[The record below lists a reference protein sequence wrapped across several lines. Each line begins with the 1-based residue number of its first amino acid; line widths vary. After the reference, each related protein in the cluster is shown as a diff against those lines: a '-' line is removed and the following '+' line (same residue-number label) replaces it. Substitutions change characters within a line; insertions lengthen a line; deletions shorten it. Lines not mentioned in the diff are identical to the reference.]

1 MRTEARSTSKSRASN
16 CSAPDRPDA
25 VPRKVV
31 IAANSAWNVVNFR
44 AGLIRGLRGAGF
56 DPVVIAPDDDA
67 TRQRMAELAV
77 EHIPIRIARS
87 GMNPFADLRLLREF
101 RSVLQRVQ
109 PAAFLGFTIK
119 PNIYGTMAASRL
131 GIPALPNVSGLGT
144 AFIRPGP
151 LQMLVTRL
159 YRRAFRDV
167 PLAFFQNPDDQQL
180 FVARGIIEAE
190 RTRLVPGSGVDL
202 DRFEAAPLPAGPPV
216 FLLVGRMLRDKGVA
230 EFVEAARL
238 LRLELPDA
246 RMRLLGPVDEGNR
259 TAIPRARLDAWVG
272 EGLVEYLGTADDV
285 RPHLARATAVVLP
298 SYREGLPR
306 SLLEAAAMGRPLIA
320 TRVAGCREVVE
331 EGVNGF
337 LCDPADPASLAAA
350 MKQFA
355 DLPDDS
361 KAAMGA
367 AARRKVQGRFSEQAV
382 VRSYVEAL
390 NRVIGA

>member
-1 MRTEARSTSKSRASN
+1 
-16 CSAPDRPDA
+16 

-44 AGLIRGLRGAGF
+44 AGLIRGLRVAGY
-56 DPVVIAPDDDA
+56 DPVVIAPDDEA
-67 TRQRMAELAV
+67 SGQRMAALDV
-77 EHIPIRIARS
+77 EHNPIRIARS

-101 RSVLQRVQ
+101 RSVLQRVK

-119 PNIYGTMAASRL
+119 PNIYGSMAASRL

-144 AFIRPGP
+144 VFIRPGP
-151 LQMLVTRL
+151 LQALVTRL

-180 FVARGIIEAE
+180 FIARGIIEAE

-202 DRFEAAPLPAGPPV
+202 DRFEAMPLPAGPPV

-246 RMRLLGPVDEGNR
+246 RMQLLGPVDEGNR
-259 TAIPRARLDAWVG
+259 TAIPRARLDAWVSD
-272 EGLVEYLGTADDV
+272 GLVEYLGTTDDV

-367 AARRKVQGRFSEQAV
+367 AARHKVQGRFSEQAV
-382 VRSYVEAL
+382 VRSYVDAL